1 METFWTLARVVVS
14 LAVVLG
20 LVWALGRAARRR
32 DLGGGAQVAVTVI
45 GRQALSRSA
54 SVAVVRVG
62 GSAMVLGVT
71 DSSVTLLGPVDPDEL
86 VAPPRTPA
94 EPAQVPATSGD
105 AQAFEHVM
113 AAIDAHPASLDQ
125 SSPRPAQPLT
135 RAELR
140 ARSSA
145 PAPRPAAPSTSTATS
160 PSASSSVLA
169 GSALSPATWS
179 RAVGALRERS
189 ARR

>member
-1 METFWTLARVVVS
+1 MDVFWTVARVVVS

-20 LVWALGRAARRR
+20 LLWVLGQAARRR
-32 DLGGGAQVAVTVI
+32 GVGGGAQAAVSVI

-62 GSAMVLGVT
+62 GQALVLGVT
-71 DSSVTLLGPVDPDEL
+71 DSSVTLLGSVDPDE
-86 VAPPRTPA
+86 VVRPAPAPA
-94 EPAQVPATSGD
+94 HAAATTMQQAVP
-105 AQAFEHVM
+105 AFEHVM
-113 AAIDAHPASLDQ
+113 AAVG
-125 SSPRPAQPLT
+125 AQPQPQAHLLPQPAT

-140 ARSSA
+140 ARAAPVGA
-145 PAPRPAAPSTSTATS
+145 PAPEQTAGT
-160 PSASSSVLA
+160 SVLA
-169 GSALSPATWS
+169 GSALSPATWT

>member
-32 DLGGGAQVAVTVI
+32 TLGGGAQAEVTVI
-45 GRQALSRSA
+45 GRQVLSRSA

-62 GSAMVLGVT
+62 GTAMVLGVT
-71 DSSVTLLGPVDPDEL
+71 DSSVTLLGSVDPDEL
-86 VAPPRTPA
+86 AA
-94 EPAQVPATSGD
+94 PAQDAPAFERVMASVEARPAARPATGPG
-105 AQAFEHVM
+105 QA
-113 AAIDAHPASLDQ
+113 
-125 SSPRPAQPLT
+125 LT

-140 ARSSA
+140 ARSATAPTAAAAAASSA
-145 PAPRPAAPSTSTATS
+145 AA
-160 PSASSSVLA
+160 SASSSVLA
-169 GSALSPATWS
+169 GSALSPATWG
-179 RAVGALRERS
+179 RAVGVLRERS

>member
-32 DLGGGAQVAVTVI
+32 GLGGGPQAEVTVV
-45 GRQALSRSA
+45 GRAALSRSA

-62 GSAMVLGVT
+62 SRAMVLGVT
-71 DSSVTLLGPVDPDEL
+71 DSSVSLLGAVDPEDL
-86 VAPPRTPA
+86 TVASPA
-94 EPAQVPATSGD
+94 PVQEPAQPAS
-105 AQAFEHVM
+105 APEPARVEPAFEHVM
-113 AAIDAHPASLDQ
+113 ATLEAHPERSA
-125 SSPRPAQPLT
+125 RPEQALT

-140 ARSSA
+140 SRAAPGSHAAPTGA
-145 PAPRPAAPSTSTATS
+145 PAPTPAP
-160 PSASSSVLA
+160 SVLA

-179 RAVGALRERS
+179 RAVGVLRERS

>member
-1 METFWTLARVVVS
+1 MDTFWTVARVVVS

-20 LVWALGRAARRR
+20 LVWVLGQAARRR
-32 DLGGGAQVAVTVI
+32 GLGGGAQTAVTVV

-62 GSAMVLGVT
+62 GQALVLGVT
-71 DSSVTLLGPVDPDEL
+71 DSSVTLLGSVDPAEL
-86 VAPPRTPA
+86 SVPGGTSAETPA
-94 EPAQVPATSGD
+94 TTSAAAAQQEVPA
-105 AQAFEHVM
+105 FERVM
-113 AAIDAHPASLDQ
+113 AAVGSQPQ
-125 SSPRPAQPLT
+125 PGPRPAIQLLPQPAT

-140 ARSSA
+140 ARAGVSA
-145 PAPRPAAPSTSTATS
+145 PAGPEQGAAP
-160 PSASSSVLA
+160 SVLA
-169 GSALSPATWS
+169 GSALSPATWT

>member
-32 DLGGGAQVAVTVI
+32 TLGGGPQAEVAVI
-45 GRQALSRSA
+45 GRQVLSRSA

-62 GSAMVLGVT
+62 GQAMVLGVT
-71 DSSVTLLGPVDPDEL
+71 DSSVTLLGSVDPEDL
-86 VAPPRTPA
+86 AAPPRGLTQEPEQPAAAPARA
-94 EPAQVPATSGD
+94 EP
-105 AQAFEHVM
+105 AFEHVM
-113 AAIDAHPASLDQ
+113 ATIEAHPDRSD
-125 SSPRPAQPLT
+125 RPEQALT

-140 ARSSA
+140 ARSAPGPHAAPTGPSA
-145 PAPRPAAPSTSTATS
+145 PTPAP
-160 PSASSSVLA
+160 SVLA
-169 GSALSPATWS
+169 GSALSPATWT
-179 RAVGALRERS
+179 RAVGVLRERS

>member
-1 METFWTLARVVVS
+1 METFWTIARVVVS

-32 DLGGGAQVAVTVI
+32 TLGGGPQAEVTVV
-45 GRQALSRSA
+45 GRAALSRSA

-62 GSAMVLGVT
+62 SKAMVLGVT
-71 DSSVTLLGPVDPDEL
+71 DSSVTLLGAVDPEDL
-86 VAPPRTPA
+86 TAPPPA
-94 EPAQVPATSGD
+94 PEPA
-105 AQAFEHVM
+105 FEQVM
-113 AAIDAHPASLDQ
+113 ATIEAHPSTRSA
-125 SSPRPAQPLT
+125 RPEQPMT
-135 RAELR
+135 RAALR
-140 ARSSA
+140 ARSGHPVAGPTGPSG
-145 PAPRPAAPSTSTATS
+145 PAS
-160 PSASSSVLA
+160 PSVLA

>member
-1 METFWTLARVVVS
+1 METFWTIARVVVS

-32 DLGGGAQVAVTVI
+32 TLGGGAQAEVTVI

-62 GSAMVLGVT
+62 GTAMVLGVT

-86 VAPPRTPA
+86 VAVEARAPRTA
-94 EPAQVPATSGD
+94 EPARD
-105 AQAFEHVM
+105 APAFEHVM
-113 AAIDAHPASLDQ
+113 ATVEAHPAT
-125 SSPRPAQPLT
+125 RPATGPGQALT

-140 ARSSA
+140 ARSAAAPTVAASSSAA
-145 PAPRPAAPSTSTATS
+145 PAP
-160 PSASSSVLA
+160 SSVLA
-169 GSALSPATWS
+169 GSALSPATWG
-179 RAVGALRERS
+179 RAVGVLRERS